1 MVGCDLL
8 RAVLLA
14 TMAIPGMPIWALGL
28 LLVAVQL
35 AAAPFTAARAAVLPI
50 ILPGDRYVV
59 GNGLMNTTFQTGL
72 LCGYAAGAP
81 LIAVIGTGWALLL
94 DALTFGI
101 SAVLIAVGLQAH
113 RPAKDAG
120 SGRART
126 TLGSLRAGL
135 RLVSRDRRLRSLLGI
150 ACLVGFYVV
159 PTGLAVPYAAQ
170 IGQGTPA
177 VGLLLVADPVG
188 SALGAVLITRLV
200 PPELR
205 LRLLGPLAVAT
216 SLVLLPTAFA
226 PGLWLTVL
234 LWALCGLFS
243 AHDTVTAATFMQ
255 AVPDEARGQ
264 AYGLA
269 SSALR
274 AAQGLGVA
282 LAGLV
287 ARVRHAG
294 RHGRGVRRGR
304 GARRCARRD
313 RVARGTS

>member
-159 PTGLAVPYAAQ
+159 PTGLAVPYAA
-170 IGQGTPA
+170 
-177 VGLLLVADPVG
+177 LLVADPVG

-287 ARVRHAG
+287 AEFVTPGVTVAAFAAG
-294 RHGRGVRRGR
+294 GVLAGVLAAIGWH
-304 GARRCARRD
+304 GAR
-313 RVARGTS
+313 VSGEG